1 MGDQDIECTACDAD
15 ANDVVE
21 RGGFFTCTKCGQT
34 LYPRISD
41 LAEWGNY
48 TDSAGNPTSSS
59 RCGTAS
65 ASETNPY
72 SSSYSFMPPGVKN
85 VCYKNGVQVKYDI
98 TNVHVRNCVSHQS
111 KSFSIVEDAIDCIA
125 DKYSARVLL
134 TAKALWSEVTRYE
147 KVSED
152 GKTRKKI
159 TRAGVRKGLI
169 ACCVYYACIHFNSTR
184 SPSEICADFNICTRQ
199 FNKGN
204 REFKEIFE
212 TSARWAHLL
221 KRTSGS
227 DDYFIRFCSD
237 LEMGGIISENT
248 AFELATECKRVH
260 ERIRDDI
267 HGLFPKSAAC
277 GIIFCVM
284 RKRGI
289 LVTKTSVSKI
299 LGICGPSLTKCC
311 AAVAGL
317 IGS

>member
-1 MGDQDIECTACDAD
+1 MCERDIECKNCLAD
-15 ANDVVE
+15 TNDVIE
-21 RGGFFTCTKCGQT
+21 RDGFFTCTKCGQT
-34 LYPRISD
+34 LYPRISE

-48 TDSAGNPTSSS
+48 TDTAGNPTSGS

-65 ASETNPY
+65 TSETNPY
-72 SSSYSFMPPGVKN
+72 ANSYSFMPPGVKN

-98 TNVHVRNCVSHQS
+98 TSVHMRNCVSHKT

-125 DKYSARVLL
+125 DKYSQRVLL
-134 TAKALWSEVTRYE
+134 TAKTLWSEVTRYE
-147 KVSED
+147 KVCED

-169 ACCVYYACIHFNSTR
+169 ACCVYYACIHYNSTR
-184 SPSEICADFNICTRQ
+184 SPSELCADFGISTRQ

-212 TSARWAHLL
+212 TSARWGHLL

-227 DDYFIRFCSD
+227 EDYFIRFCSD
-237 LEMGGIISENT
+237 LEMNGVIEENS
-248 AFELATECKRVH
+248 AYELAAECRRIH
-260 ERIRDDI
+260 DNIRDQL

-284 RKRGI
+284 RRRGVV
-289 LVTKTSVSKI
+289 VTKTSVSKI

-311 AAVAGL
+311 AAVVDL
-317 IGS
+317 VND